1 MAYWLMKTE
10 PNAFSWQDLL
20 NKPDSREHWDGV
32 RNYQARNNMREMKV
46 GDLVFIYH
54 SVIKPQ
60 EIAGIAKVVKE
71 AYTDHT
77 QFDPA
82 SKYFDPKSKEDNP
95 RWIMVDVQ
103 AVQAIEPPI
112 TRNELQML
120 PELQEMVLFKN
131 TRLSVQPVTETEWK
145 MITGLRK
152 SG

>member
-10 PNAFSWQDLL
+10 PNAFSWQDLV
-20 NKPDSREHWDGV
+20 NKPDNREHWDGV

-71 AYTDHT
+71 AYTDDT

-103 AVQAIEPPI
+103 AVQAIDPPI
-112 TRNELQML
+112 TRDELQML
-120 PELQEMVLFKN
+120 HELQEMVLFKN
-131 TRLSVQPVTETEWK
+131 TRLSVQAVTETEWK